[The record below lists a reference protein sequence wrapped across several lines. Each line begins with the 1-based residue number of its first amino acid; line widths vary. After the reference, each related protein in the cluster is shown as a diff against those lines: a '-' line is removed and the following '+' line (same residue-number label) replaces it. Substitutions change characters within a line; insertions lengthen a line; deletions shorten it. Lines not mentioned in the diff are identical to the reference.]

1 MSLPV
6 ITPLTFADLDVVM
19 ALERICFKDPWTR
32 RMYMT
37 DLTENELATYRA
49 LRLPLG
55 DAAWQSAN
63 SKLHGAGH
71 GYAVA
76 GAPAVTGPIL
86 AYGGFWL
93 MVDEA
98 HIATIATRPE
108 WRGCGLGLLLMLE
121 LLDRAIEQGARTS
134 TLEVRGGNLPAQ
146 QLYEKLG
153 YAVVGRRRRY
163 YRDGEDGLL
172 MTTPDLTAPA
182 SQARLAAARL
192 DALTKLK
199 GCLLRLS

>member
-6 ITPLTFADLDVVM
+6 ITPLTLADLDVVM

-55 DAAWQSAN
+55 DVAWQSAKRK
-63 SKLHGAGH
+63 SPGAG
-71 GYAVA
+71 GGDAVA
-76 GAPAVTGPIL
+76 GAPAASGPIL

-121 LLDRAIEQGARTS
+121 LLDHAIAQGARTS

-172 MTTPDLTAPA
+172 MTTPDLTTPA
-182 SQARLAAARL
+182 MQTRRADARL
-192 DALTKLK
+192 DAMMKLER
-199 GCLLRLS
+199 CLSHRS

>member
-1 MSLPV
+1 
-6 ITPLTFADLDVVM
+6 
-19 ALERICFKDPWTR
+19 LERICFKDPWTR
-32 RMYMT
+32 RMYQT

-55 DAAWQSAN
+55 DAVWQSAN
-63 SKLHGAGH
+63 SKLHGAGR
-71 GYAVA
+71 GSAVA

-121 LLDRAIEQGARTS
+121 LLDRAIAQGARTS

-182 SQARLAAARL
+182 MQARLAVARL
-192 DALTKLK
+192 DAMMKLER
-199 GCLLRLS
+199 CLLRQS